1 MNNDFL
7 FVEKYAPNKIED
19 CILSKSLSKYFLEV
33 VKTKKLQNMILTG
46 SSGVGKTSTIRAL
59 AKGLN
64 CDYME
69 INGSDERSIDTIR
82 NKVKSYSTSVSLSN
96 KSKKILLIDEADN
109 LTYDAQLALRGVVER
124 AQKNC
129 TFVYTCNYKNRIFD
143 PLHSRTVTIDFSIPA
158 EEKPEI
164 AAKFY
169 KRTIEILQAENIT
182 FDKDAVAQLIHKYFP
197 DFRKTLNEL
206 QRYSLSGK
214 IDLGILARTSEVKIS
229 QLIKSMKTKN
239 FFEVRNWV
247 VQNLNNDPSIL
258 FRKIYDSLYESAVPR
273 TIPGSILII
282 GKYMYQSNFVADHEI
297 NMLACLSELISEV
310 EWK

>member
-1 MNNDFL
+1 MNDNFL
-7 FVEKYAPNKIED
+7 FVEKYAPGKVED
-19 CILSKSLSKYFLEV
+19 CILPQSLKKYFEEV
-33 VKTKKLQNMILTG
+33 VNTKKLQNMILTG

-59 AKGLN
+59 SKELG

-109 LTYDAQLALRGVVER
+109 LTYDAQLALRGVIEK

-143 PLHSRTVTIDFSIPA
+143 PLHSRTVTIDFTIPTA
-158 EEKPEI
+158 EKAEI
-164 AAKFY
+164 ASKFY
-169 KRTIEILQAENIT
+169 KRCIDILNLENIT
-182 FDKDAVAQLIHKYFP
+182 YDKDVVAQLVQKYFP

-214 IDLGILARTSEVKIS
+214 IDVGILANSYDIKIS
-229 QLIKSMKTKN
+229 NLIKSMKAKN
-239 FFEVRNWV
+239 FSEVRKWV
-247 VQNLNNDPSIL
+247 VQNLSNDTSL
-258 FRKIYDSLYESAVPR
+258 VFRRIYDSLYDSAVPR

-282 GKYMYQSNFVADHEI
+282 AKYMYQSNFVADQEI
-297 NMLACLSELISEV
+297 NMIACLSELMCET

>member
-7 FVEKYAPNKIED
+7 FVEKYAPSKVED
-19 CILSKSLSKYFLEV
+19 CILPQTLASYFSDV

-59 AKGLN
+59 AKELN

-82 NKVKSYSTSVSLSN
+82 NKVKTYSTSVSLSN

-109 LTYDAQLALRGVVER
+109 LTYDAQLALRGVIER

-129 TFVYTCNYKNRIFD
+129 TFVYTCNYKNRIFE
-143 PLHSRTVTIDFSIPA
+143 PLHSRTVTIDFTIPSK
-158 EEKPEI
+158 EKPEI

-169 KRTIEILQAENIT
+169 KRCIEILSKENLT
-182 FDKDAVAQLIHKYFP
+182 YDQDAVAKLVQKHFP

-214 IDLGILARTSEVKIS
+214 IDIGILANAADIKVSN
-229 QLIKSMKTKN
+229 LIKSMKSKD
-239 FFEVRNWV
+239 FFGVRNWV
-247 VQNLNNDPSIL
+247 VQNLDNDSSMI
-258 FRKIYDSLYESAVPR
+258 FRKLYDSLYESAIAR
-273 TIPGSILII
+273 TIPSSILII
-282 GKYMYQSNFVADHEI
+282 AKYMYQSNFVMDQEI
-297 NMLACLSELISEV
+297 NMIACLSELMCEV